1 MAAAASTDAPPDD
14 PADTDVGMRAE
25 LLPQQ
30 GHIHIDDDVSGRSVV
45 TCSRSLRRQ
54 FAPAEGGPYTLE
66 FDESGYGALVGSSD
80 LHVTLLESWMT
91 RKTYQNAN
99 GENTSRS
106 SSRMVPSFGGAC

>member
-14 PADTDVGMRAE
+14 PGDTDAGMRAE
-25 LLPQQ
+25 LLPQE